1 MPRPI
6 RATISAGAIAHN
18 LELARRHAAG
28 AKVWAVIKANAYGHG
43 VERAARAARGADGF
57 AVLDF
62 EEAARLRR
70 AGFAQPILMLEGMFE
85 PDDVSLIA
93 QHRLTPV
100 IHRREQLEMLR
111 AASAPLD
118 VYLKVNSGMN
128 RLGFTGDEVP
138 HAFQAL
144 VQHPQVKSIT
154 LMTHFADADGATGVA
169 AQLERFAGLTK
180 SFRRPHSLAS
190 LGNRLVRQANDGEG
204 RQSRR
209 NLHLNIDRAG
219 LDPLKSY
226 GGNPLYHAAPLP
238 QPMVVESGAL
248 GKNISGTDGQACFWQ
263 AKISLRRAS
272 SQCCPRSLQQCP
284 ARRGARWR
292 ECRWA
297 R

>member
-43 VERAARAARGADGF
+43 VERAARAARGAGGC

-70 AGFAQPILMLEGMFE
+70 AGFTQPIRMLEGMFE

-93 QHRLTPV
+93 QHRLPPV

-111 AASAPLD
+111 AASAPLA

-128 RLGFTGDEVP
+128 RLGFVGEEV
-138 HAFQAL
+138 AAAYQAL
-144 VQHPQVKSIT
+144 AAHPKVNSIT

-169 AQLERFAGLTK
+169 AQLERFDGLTK
-180 SFRRPHSLAS
+180 SFR
-190 LGNRLVRQANDGEG
+190 G
-204 RQSRR
+204 
-209 NLHLNIDRAG
+209 
-219 LDPLKSY
+219 
-226 GGNPLYHAAPLP
+226 
-238 QPMVVESGAL
+238 
-248 GKNISGTDGQACFWQ
+248 
-263 AKISLRRAS
+263 
-272 SQCCPRSLQQCP
+272 PRSLANSAALLAFPQ
-284 ARRGARWR
+284 ARGDWVRPGIMLYGCSPFADRSAEALGLR
-292 ECRWA
+292 P
-297 R
+297 